1 MERDC
6 YIYPKSI
13 ATLKLLLPFYVL
25 LICCSHAEDIQAQ
38 HKTNYRKVPV
48 VDSAVGVASFY
59 SDWFVGKKTASGEKF
74 SQKKMTCAH
83 NTLPMG
89 TRVKVT
95 ALKSGKSVIVRVNDR
110 LHRNNPRLVDLS
122 KAAANQ
128 LGFRKKGIIK
138 VSVVVVKDDLP
149 EKKDT
154 LE

>member
-1 MERDC
+1 MR
-6 YIYPKSI
+6 
-13 ATLKLLLPFYVL
+13 VL
-25 LICCSHAEDIQAQ
+25 LTYCFFLLISLQMKTLQAQ
-38 HKTNYRKVPV
+38 QRTNYRKVPV

-59 SDWFVGKKTASGEKF
+59 SDWFVGKKTSSGEKF

-83 NTLPMG
+83 NTLPIG
-89 TRVKVT
+89 TRVRVT
-95 ALKSGKSVIVRVNDR
+95 ELKSGKSVVVRVNDR

-122 KAAANQ
+122 KAAASQ

-149 EKKDT
+149 EKTDT